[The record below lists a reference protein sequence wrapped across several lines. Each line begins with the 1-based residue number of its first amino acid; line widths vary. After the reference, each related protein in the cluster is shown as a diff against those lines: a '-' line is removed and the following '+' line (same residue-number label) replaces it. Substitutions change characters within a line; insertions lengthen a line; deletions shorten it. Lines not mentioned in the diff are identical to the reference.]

1 MNPDTLSKI
10 LIIDDDRDIQDVYQ
24 EVLKNEGYKVD
35 YAINGKEGLE
45 KIYQGGYDLIL
56 LDIMMPQIDGIS
68 VLEKLNVKPPDR
80 YNGPIFV
87 LSQLNQQEIVDKA
100 KSLGAK
106 GYLVKS
112 QMTPDQVLTTI
123 AQILKESSTPPNTPP
138 SS

>member
-10 LIIDDDRDIQDVYQ
+10 LIVDDDKDIQDVYQ

-35 YAINGKEGLE
+35 FATNGKEGLG

-123 AQILKESSTPPNTPP
+123 AQILKEGSTPLNTPP